1 MSKEI
6 RQMIDKVKKFK
17 DFLNENKTILSKEEL
32 LGKKFYHGT
41 TLETWKNTDGD
52 DYLFIV
58 DEFEVAKNHA
68 VDRTKSMVSQYNK
81 SFTAI
86 VVEVAINDKIIA
98 LNWEVDDDLGN
109 WSREPLNYKH
119 WTDSYNNV
127 GSFAIQGKYNIND
140 FNLVYKE
147 TFK

>member
-6 RQMIDKVKKFK
+6 RQMIDKVKNFK
-17 DFLNENKTILSKEEL
+17 EFLNENKTISSKEDL

-41 TLETWKNTDGD
+41 TLETWKNSEGN
-52 DYLFIV
+52 DYLFVV

-68 VDRTKSMVSQYNK
+68 VDRTESMVGEYNK
-81 SFTAI
+81 PFTAI
-86 VVEVAINDKIIA
+86 VVEVVINDKIIG
-98 LNWEVDDDLGN
+98 LDWELDDDLGN

-127 GSFAIQGKYNIND
+127 GSFVIQGKYDIND
-140 FNLVYKE
+140 FKIVYKE

>member
-1 MSKEI
+1 MKDLRQFIKTTI
-6 RQMIDKVKKFK
+6 RE
-17 DFLNENKTILSKEEL
+17 FLNENKTISSKEEL

-41 TLETWKNTDGD
+41 TLETWKNSESD
-52 DYLFIV
+52 DYLFVV

-68 VDRTKSMVSQYNK
+68 VDRTESMVSEYNK
-81 SFTAI
+81 PFTAI
-86 VVEVAINDKIIA
+86 VVEIVINQKIIG

-109 WSREPLNYKH
+109 WSREPLNYKY

-127 GSFAIQGKYNIND
+127 GSFVIQGKYDIND
-140 FNLVYKE
+140 FKRVYKE

>member
-1 MSKEI
+1 MK
-6 RQMIDKVKKFK
+6 DLKKFIK
-17 DFLNENKTILSKEEL
+17 TIREFLNENKTISSKEEL

-41 TLETWKNTDGD
+41 TLETWKNSESD

-68 VDRTKSMVSQYNK
+68 VDRTESMVSEYNK
-81 SFTAI
+81 PFTAI
-86 VVEVAINDKIIA
+86 VVEIVINKKIIR

-127 GSFAIQGKYNIND
+127 GSFVIQGKYDIND
-140 FNLVYKE
+140 FKIVYKE